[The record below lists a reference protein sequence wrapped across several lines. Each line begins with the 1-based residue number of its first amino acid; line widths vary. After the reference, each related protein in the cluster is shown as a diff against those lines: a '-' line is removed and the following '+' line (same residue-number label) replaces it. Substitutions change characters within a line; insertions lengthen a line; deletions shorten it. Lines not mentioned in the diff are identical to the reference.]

1 MTMRE
6 TDLKTKL
13 AHGGE
18 LHKSITKK
26 WSQTFWRC
34 ESINLLYHS
43 NQVELTF
50 LSFFLIDLYLIYSV
64 VIVSVVNH
72 SKVIQLAFLIL
83 ALSAFQL
90 TIGFSGPLK
99 PRS

>member
-1 MTMRE
+1 VTMRK

-13 AHGGE
+13 AYGGE
-18 LHKSITKK
+18 LSKSITKK

-43 NQVELTF
+43 NKVELAF
-50 LSFFLIDLYLIYSV
+50 LVFLIDLYLIYSV
-64 VIVSVVNH
+64 VIVSVVSH

-83 ALSAFQL
+83 VLSAFEL
-90 TIGFSGPLK
+90 TVGFSGPLK

>member
-1 MTMRE
+1 MRE

-18 LHKSITKK
+18 LSKKITKK

-34 ESINLLYHS
+34 ESIDLLYHS
-43 NQVELTF
+43 NQVELAF
-50 LSFFLIDLYLIYSV
+50 LFCFFLIEVYLIYNV

-72 SKVIQLAFLIL
+72 SQVIQLAFLIL

>member
-1 MTMRE
+1 MRE

-18 LHKSITKK
+18 LSKRVTKK

-43 NQVELTF
+43 DQVELAF
-50 LSFFLIDLYLIYSV
+50 LFVFFFLIEIYLIYNV
-64 VIVSVVNH
+64 VIISVLNH
-72 SKVIQLAFLIL
+72 SKVIWLAFLSL